1 MISGGPVSGTAT
13 VIATTEDGQG
23 TISLS
28 MDDLMQYAQPV
39 PDSVIQDNENG
50 GLEDKLTAGAT
61 TKFVQLN
68 MDEFTSTKNQE
79 SLQNSG
85 DVDHN
90 DSGEFPDLLD
100 SESNLESLS
109 FATATAVRSG
119 PKSDSLKVHED
130 QVICLHFVEIKL
142 CLSTAYTVI
151 TFGYFSRNPD

>member
-1 MISGGPVSGTAT
+1 M
-13 VIATTEDGQG
+13 IATTEDGQG

-39 PDSVIQDNENG
+39 PDSVIHDSETGSGG

-68 MDEFTSTKNQE
+68 MDEFTSTKNHE
-79 SLQNSG
+79 SLQNSVIGG

-109 FATATAVRSG
+109 FATATAVQSG

-130 QVICLHFVEIKL
+130 QVISRFFGFFSLF
-142 CLSTAYTVI
+142 
-151 TFGYFSRNPD
+151 TFFPRFF

>member
-1 MISGGPVSGTAT
+1 MVPGGSVSGGTAT

-39 PDSVIQDNENG
+39 PDSVIHDSENG

-68 MDEFTSTKNQE
+68 MDEFTSTKNHE
-79 SLQNSG
+79 SLQNSVISG
-85 DVDHN
+85 NVDHN

-130 QVICLHFVEIKL
+130 QVSSVFR
-142 CLSTAYTVI
+142 S
-151 TFGYFSRNPD
+151 FSPFFFPFMNF